1 LFAQRAALIITG
13 TPTRPD
19 GHFVNPVH
27 SFVPDSIVLALICAM
42 ATPWSAHA
50 EAPAGVRVVELKAGK
65 ARTDAT
71 SSVMDGRS
79 KQPGKAAGKIQGVF
93 RGDWGLTLTYRKSDL
108 VIHEDA
114 KYLSLKAHN
123 KGLVPAAHPEAWKLV
138 KDLADQ
144 KGTDCDRPSP
154 SARMGKCELTKA
166 GELAGRDLKGAD
178 LTKAKLAGDLD
189 GTDLSGAN
197 LSGATVQGGLTI
209 KPSTRLTDANLSGL
223 YSDGNN
229 RLTAAGAD
237 LSGTRL
243 DRANLYGADFKGAR
257 LERAN
262 LSGAALTGANLSQAA
277 LGGAD
282 LNHSDLTFAD
292 LSTGS
297 LSGARLRE
305 ADLTQ
310 ANLSGADLSSANLQQ
325 ANLAGANLAGID
337 LRGADLSSANFTEA
351 TGADTAQVDAHTDF
365 TSATCPD
372 GVAVDGSAVTTCI
385 GHGF

>member
-1 LFAQRAALIITG
+1 MALI
-13 TPTRPD
+13 
-19 GHFVNPVH
+19 FALVVPVTAR
-27 SFVPDSIVLALICAM
+27 SDDFPPSKAI
-42 ATPWSAHA
+42 
-50 EAPAGVRVVELKAGK
+50 ELKAGITAAK
-65 ARTDAT
+65 ATPLPKKQRTET
-71 SSVMDGRS
+71 SGNT
-79 KQPGKAAGKIQGVF
+79 GKKVHGQF
-93 RGDWGLTLTYRKSDL
+93 RGDWGNTLEYARNDL
-108 VIHEDA
+108 VLFEDA
-114 KYLSLKAHN
+114 KYVSLKAQN
-123 KGLVPAAHPEAWKLV
+123 KGLVPASHPEAWKLV

-154 SARMGKCELTKA
+154 AARMGKCDLTKA
-166 GELAGRDLKGAD
+166 GGLAGRDLKGAD
-178 LTKAKLAGDLD
+178 LAKAKLAGDLD
-189 GTDLSGAN
+189 GTDLTGAN
-197 LSGATVQGGLTI
+197 LSGATIQGGLTI
-209 KPSTRLTDANLSGL
+209 KPSTRLTNANLSGL

-310 ANLSGADLSSANLQQ
+310 ANLSGADLSSALLQQ
-325 ANLAGANLAGID
+325 ANLAGANLAGAD

-351 TGADTAQVDAHTDF
+351 TGTDSAQVDAHTDF
-365 TSATCPD
+365 TSAICPD
-372 GVAVDGSAVTTCI
+372 GVTVDGSAVTTCI